1 MDIIKLTKEDFE
13 EKVLPMYF
21 NSEEQADLYYYFENE
36 NEYVFKK
43 YRDVAYGLNEELI
56 EKIKIGAYLPNDFQ
70 MLRPKKL
77 VMVDGVFVGFL
88 SKLKKQYSRV
98 DSLNLSLKE
107 KTNLLIR
114 LKELVFK
121 LLDNGICFYD
131 MRIENIIYNGKNILL
146 CDVPDAY
153 LFLNIGQKISD
164 KELIYS
170 VYRNLNILTISYLNN
185 IPLEEVKE
193 KLEDLLISWFNL
205 KEYDKLIG
213 VTDNQNCM
221 NICYDILYNKN
232 NYKRNDLLINH
243 INKQKIKQKIF

>member
-1 MDIIKLTKEDFE
+1 
-13 EKVLPMYF
+13 
-21 NSEEQADLYYYFENE
+21 
-36 NEYVFKK
+36 
-43 YRDVAYGLNEELI
+43 
-56 EKIKIGAYLPNDFQ
+56 
-70 MLRPKKL
+70 
-77 VMVDGVFVGFL
+77 
-88 SKLKKQYSRV
+88 
-98 DSLNLSLKE
+98 
-107 KTNLLIR
+107 
-114 LKELVFK
+114 
-121 LLDNGICFYD
+121 

-170 VYRNLNILTISYLNN
+170 VYRNLNLLTISYLNN

-193 KLEDLLISWFNL
+193 KLADLLISWFNL

-221 NICYDILYNKN
+221 NICYDILYNQN